1 LTSPFAR
8 AHSSPSLWLVGA
20 GGFGREV
27 AAWAAGGDPSRRL
40 AFVDDNPAST
50 DHAVRLP
57 LDGTVDDLAAA
68 TGGSYA
74 ITIGSSDTRRHIAT
88 TLDAAA
94 ARPEPL
100 VHPTLALHE
109 SVDVGRGAILCRG
122 VSSTVDIR
130 IGRHAIINLNVTIG
144 HDAVIADFATLHPGV
159 HVSGNAVVGTGAE
172 IGTGAVLLPG
182 VAVGDGARVGAG
194 AVVTG
199 DVPERTTVVG
209 IPARRSS

>member
-1 LTSPFAR
+1 MTSPFAR

-27 AAWAAGGDPSRRL
+27 AAWAADSTSSRRL
-40 AFVDDNPAST
+40 AFVDDNAAST
-50 DHAVRLP
+50 ARTVRLP
-57 LDGTVDDLAAA
+57 LDGTVDDLATA

-74 ITIGSSDTRRHIAT
+74 ITIGCSDTRQRIAT

-94 ARPEPL
+94 ARPERL
-100 VHPTLALHE
+100 LHPTLALHE
-109 SVDVGRGAILCRG
+109 SIDVDRGAILCRG
-122 VSSTVDIR
+122 VTPTVDIR

-144 HDAVIADFATLHPGV
+144 HDAVISDFATLHPGV

-182 VAVGDGARVGAG
+182 VVVGDGARVGAG

-199 DVPERTTVVG
+199 DVPEGTTVVG
-209 IPARRSS
+209 VPARRSS